1 MTRAWRRSMLVILGL
16 LGLGGCAGPSRTQ
29 QSAALEE
36 AQRAEERLAEHVE
49 LQESSSDSDE
59 RMEREAF
66 ARKAIAVL
74 RDEGETR
81 PIRYDAENFLLEIG
95 DKDPNTVFLGNFFDE
110 YRATPPE
117 QRHEVLRRLTHVRS
131 APTMPEAFADV
142 RPHLMPVVR
151 GRTFFERLR
160 LEVKGHKDLA
170 TLLSW
175 KPLGGFLGVGIAFDG
190 PDTLRYIGTDELR
203 RWGVSFEEALALA
216 LENLRRRSSESLE
229 QLAPGTCQAPW
240 RDTYASSRLL
250 LEEVVRRCPV
260 RGEPV
265 VLVPHRDLLLI
276 TGSDD
281 EDGLSRVASLSLD
294 ALLAPRALDGRALR
308 LKSGTWVP
316 FMPERLSNAWKDF
329 RQLELFTRARDYD
342 EQTQQLDKHYQ
353 DTGEDVF
360 VAAFTPYQDEHG
372 RSLSYAV
379 WQKDMTTLLPR
390 ADLIF
395 FVDPAQGERA
405 PPVGVA
411 RWEDVAKVTGALGA
425 PAEGLY
431 PERYRVRDFPSDEQ
445 LARWRAD
452 PGDLFDENER

>member
-1 MTRAWRRSMLVILGL
+1 MTRDWRRSMLVLLGL

-29 QSAALEE
+29 KSSALEE
-36 AQRAEERLAEHVE
+36 ARRAEERLAEHVE
-49 LQESSSDSDE
+49 LQESTSDSDE
-59 RMEREAF
+59 RTEREAF
-66 ARKAIAVL
+66 AQKAIAAL

-81 PIRYDAENFLLEIG
+81 PIRYDAEGFLLEIG

-117 QRHEVLRRLTHVRS
+117 QRHEVLGRLTHVRS
-131 APTMPEAFADV
+131 APTMPEAFADI

-160 LEVKGHKDLA
+160 LEVKGRKDLA

-175 KPLGGFLGVGIAFDG
+175 KPLGGFLAVGLAFDG
-190 PDTLRYIGTDELR
+190 PDTLRYIGPDELR

-229 QLAPGTCQAPW
+229 PLAPGTCQAPW
-240 RDTYASSRLL
+240 QDTYAASRLL

-281 EDGLSRVASLSLD
+281 EDGLSRVASMSLD
-294 ALLAPRALDGRALR
+294 ALLAPRAMDGRALR
-308 LKSGTWVP
+308 LTSGTWVP

-329 RQLELFTRARDYD
+329 RQLELFSRARDYD
-342 EQTQQLDKHYQ
+342 EQTRQLDKHYQ

-379 WQKDMTTLLPR
+379 WQKGMTTLLPR

-395 FVDPAQGERA
+395 FVDPAQGDRA
-405 PPVGVA
+405 PPMGVA
-411 RWEDVAKVTGALGA
+411 RWEDVAKTTGALGT
-425 PAEGLY
+425 PLEGFY
-431 PERYRVRDFPSDEQ
+431 PERYRVRDFPSDE
-445 LARWRAD
+445 LIARWRAD